1 MELKVFE
8 FTKGTLELLKEM
20 KKDLAYSANLLD
32 DFFYSL
38 LENSCEGFF
47 NISTRVKSASSLK
60 EKIIRHN
67 YYIKYDSPT
76 DLFRNLSDLIGVRIE
91 CRFIEDEEHIFKF
104 IRTIFN
110 CTNKDGFSYSSQNPN
125 IFLDLRE
132 HQPLKQKNG
141 FELYRIDGFILY
153 EEAKFNFE
161 LQIKS
166 MVNNFWGEIEH
177 KIIYKNYNMI
187 LGDKFYKNILNS
199 IKNNLCLI
207 DNQLLT
213 IFNHV
218 NSHMDNSN
226 GVGLK
231 KEGIEILLSK
241 MIYDIY
247 SSKVKN
253 DLGISVD
260 FRNACDIIID
270 YIFTKNNCN
279 TSQEYYNTFVN
290 TSVRLNEVFKDSISF
305 KNKLSIGAEPLCF
318 DSEFSNSIG
327 NKLAHAMNYD
337 FHWNLFFK
345 ILFQIEPGNNREDFY
360 SFIRYLETIFSN
372 RDSYLNLYLTFSA
385 EEVSIIKEDILSSLN
400 KAFLE
405 IDSIKFIYRDRL
417 SEIFNHIDDY
427 VKFLCEGIDS
437 YENYISHKHLYT
449 EYLYLTIL
457 SSFNMDLD
465 KNSILAFASELKN
478 SKCKLRISYKGIK
491 LLASTPENC
500 KVNII
505 ELLEQIYIR

>member
-8 FTKGTLELLKEM
+8 FTKSTLDLLKDI

-67 YYIKYDSPT
+67 YYLKYDTPNN
-76 DLFRNLSDLIGVRIE
+76 LFNNLSDLIGVRIE

-104 IRTIFN
+104 IRAIFN
-110 CTNKDGFSYSSQNPN
+110 STDKNGYSYSSQNPT
-125 IFLDLRE
+125 IFLDLNE
-132 HQPLKQKNG
+132 QQPLKQKNG
-141 FELYRIDGFILY
+141 FELYRIDGFIFNEGKKY
-153 EEAKFNFE
+153 NFE

-187 LGDKFYKNILNS
+187 FGDKFYKNILHS

-218 NSHMDNSN
+218 NNNMDNSPDM
-226 GVGLK
+226 GLK
-231 KEGIEILLSK
+231 KEGIELLLSK

-270 YIFTKNNCN
+270 YIFSKNNCN
-279 TSQEYYNTFVN
+279 TPQEYYNTFVN
-290 TSVRLNEVFKDSISF
+290 TSIRLNEVFKDSISF
-305 KNKLSIGAEPLCF
+305 KNKLTIGTDPLNF
-318 DSEFSNSIG
+318 DSDFSNLVG
-327 NKLAHAMNYD
+327 TKLAHAMNYD

-345 ILFQIEPGNNREDFY
+345 ILFQIEPGNNREDFD
-360 SFIRYLETIFSN
+360 SFIKYLETIFSK
-372 RDSYLNLYLTFSA
+372 RDSYLNLYLKFSSD
-385 EEVSIIKEDILSSLN
+385 EVSIIKEDMLHVLS

-405 IDSIKFIYRDRL
+405 INSLKFIYRDKL
-417 SEIFNHIDDY
+417 SEIFNNIDDY
-427 VKFLCEGIDS
+427 VKFLCDNLETYND
-437 YENYISHKHLYT
+437 YADHTYLYNQ
-449 EYLYLTIL
+449 YLYLTIL
-457 SSFNMDLD
+457 SIFNTELST
-465 KNSILAFASELKN
+465 NTVLEFANELKSN
-478 SKCKLRISYKGIK
+478 SCKLRISYKGIK
-491 LLASTPENC
+491 LLATTNENST
-500 KVNII
+500 VNTN

>member
-1 MELKVFE
+1 
-8 FTKGTLELLKEM
+8 
-20 KKDLAYSANLLD
+20 
-32 DFFYSL
+32 
-38 LENSCEGFF
+38 
-47 NISTRVKSASSLK
+47 
-60 EKIIRHN
+60 
-67 YYIKYDSPT
+67 
-76 DLFRNLSDLIGVRIE
+76 
-91 CRFIEDEEHIFKF
+91 
-104 IRTIFN
+104 
-110 CTNKDGFSYSSQNPN
+110 
-125 IFLDLRE
+125 
-132 HQPLKQKNG
+132 
-141 FELYRIDGFILY
+141 
-153 EEAKFNFE
+153 
-161 LQIKS
+161 
-166 MVNNFWGEIEH
+166 
-177 KIIYKNYNMI
+177 MI

-247 SSKVKN
+247 SSKVKH

-405 IDSIKFIYRDRL
+405 IDSIKFIYRDKL

-427 VKFLCEGIDS
+427 VKF
-437 YENYISHKHLYT
+437 
-449 EYLYLTIL
+449 
-457 SSFNMDLD
+457 
-465 KNSILAFASELKN
+465 
-478 SKCKLRISYKGIK
+478 
-491 LLASTPENC
+491 
-500 KVNII
+500 
-505 ELLEQIYIR
+505 IY

>member
-8 FTKGTLELLKEM
+8 FTKSTLDLLKDM

-67 YYIKYDSPT
+67 YYIKFKSPK
-76 DLFRNLSDLIGVRIE
+76 DLFKNLSDLIGVRIE

-104 IRTIFN
+104 LKTIFN
-110 CTNKDGFSYSSQNPN
+110 CTDEKGFSYSSQNPN

-141 FELYRIDGFILY
+141 FELYRIDGFILN
-153 EEAKFNFE
+153 EGEKFNFE

-231 KEGIEILLSK
+231 KEGIEMLLSK

-253 DLGISVD
+253 DLGISID

-305 KNKLSIGAEPLCF
+305 KNKLSIGTGSLNF
-318 DSEFSNSIG
+318 DSEFSKSIG
-327 NKLAHAMNYD
+327 SKLSKAMNYD

-372 RDSYLNLYLTFSA
+372 RDSYLNLYLTFSSH
-385 EEVSIIKEDILSSLN
+385 EVLEIKEDILSSLN
-400 KAFLE
+400 KAFLK
-405 IDSIKFIYRDRL
+405 IDSIKFIYRDKL
-417 SEIFNHIDDY
+417 SEIFTHIDDY
-427 VKFLCEGIDS
+427 VKFLCNYIDS
-437 YENYISHKHLYT
+437 YEDYKIRKHLYK
-449 EYLYLTIL
+449 EYLYLIL
-457 SSFNMDLD
+457 ISTFNMDLE
-465 KNSILAFASELKN
+465 KASLLEFANELKN
-478 SKCKLRISYKGIK
+478 SSCKLRISYKGIK
-491 LLASTPENC
+491 LLSNSKESSL
-500 KVNII
+500 VNIN
-505 ELLEQIYIR
+505 ELLEQIYVR

>member
-1 MELKVFE
+1 
-8 FTKGTLELLKEM
+8 
-20 KKDLAYSANLLD
+20 
-32 DFFYSL
+32 
-38 LENSCEGFF
+38 
-47 NISTRVKSASSLK
+47 
-60 EKIIRHN
+60 
-67 YYIKYDSPT
+67 
-76 DLFRNLSDLIGVRIE
+76 
-91 CRFIEDEEHIFKF
+91 
-104 IRTIFN
+104 
-110 CTNKDGFSYSSQNPN
+110 
-125 IFLDLRE
+125 
-132 HQPLKQKNG
+132 
-141 FELYRIDGFILY
+141 
-153 EEAKFNFE
+153 
-161 LQIKS
+161 
-166 MVNNFWGEIEH
+166 
-177 KIIYKNYNMI
+177 MI

-247 SSKVKN
+247 SSKVKH

-305 KNKLSIGAEPLCF
+305 KNKLSIGAAPLCF
-318 DSEFSNSIG
+318 ASEFSNSIG

-405 IDSIKFIYRDRL
+405 IDSIKFIYRDKL

-437 YENYISHKHLYT
+437 YENYVSHKHLYT

-465 KNSILAFASELKN
+465 KSSILEFASELKN

-500 KVNII
+500 TVNIN

>member
-8 FTKGTLELLKEM
+8 FTKSTLDLLKDI

-67 YYIKYDSPT
+67 YYLKYNTPNE
-76 DLFRNLSDLIGVRIE
+76 LFNNLSDLIGVRIE

-104 IRTIFN
+104 IKTIFN
-110 CTNKDGFSYSSQNPN
+110 CKDENGYSYSSQNPT
-125 IFLDLRE
+125 IFLDLNE

-141 FELYRIDGFILY
+141 FELYRIDGFIFNEGEKY
-153 EEAKFNFE
+153 NFE

-187 LGDKFYKNILNS
+187 FGDKFYKNILHS

-218 NSHMDNSN
+218 NSHMENSHDMS
-226 GVGLK
+226 LK
-231 KEGIEILLSK
+231 KEEIEILLSK

-247 SSKVKN
+247 SSKVKH

-270 YIFTKNNCN
+270 YIFSKNNCN
-279 TSQEYYNTFVN
+279 TPQEYYNTFVN

-305 KNKLSIGAEPLCF
+305 KNKLSIGTKPLNF
-318 DSEFSNSIG
+318 DSNFSNSVG
-327 NKLAHAMNYD
+327 SNLANAMNYD

-345 ILFQIEPGNNREDFY
+345 ILFQIEPGNNREDFD
-360 SFIRYLETIFSN
+360 SFIKYLETIFSK
-372 RDSYLNLYLTFSA
+372 RDSYLNLYLKFNSD
-385 EEVSIIKEDILSSLN
+385 EVYTLKEDILSVLS

-405 IDSIKFIYRDRL
+405 INSLKFIYRDRL
-417 SEIFNHIDDY
+417 SEIFNNIDEY
-427 VKFLCEGIDS
+427 VKFLCDNLDTYDE
-437 YENYISHKHLYT
+437 YKNHKSLYT
-449 EYLYLTIL
+449 QYLYLTIL
-457 SSFNMDLD
+457 SVFNKDIKTQAVLE
-465 KNSILAFASELKN
+465 FANALKN
-478 SKCKLRISYKGIK
+478 SSCKLRISYKGIK
-491 LLASTPENC
+491 LLASSNGNQT
-500 KVNII
+500 VNTN

>member
-8 FTKGTLELLKEM
+8 FTNSTLDLLKDI
-20 KKDLAYSANLLD
+20 KKELAYSANLLD

-67 YYIKYDSPT
+67 YYLKYDSAD
-76 DLFRNLSDLIGVRIE
+76 DLLKNLSDLIGVRIE

-104 IRTIFN
+104 IRAVFN
-110 CTNKDGFSYSSQNPN
+110 STNKEGYSYSAQSPN
-125 IFLDLRE
+125 IFLDLNE

-141 FELYRIDGFILY
+141 FELYRVDGFILN
-153 EEAKFNFE
+153 EGERFNFE

-187 LGDKFYKNILNS
+187 LGDKFYKNILHS

-218 NSHMDNSN
+218 NSHMDNN
-226 GVGLK
+226 PGMGLK

-247 SSKVKN
+247 SSKVKH

-279 TSQEYYNTFVN
+279 TPQEYYNTFVN

-305 KNKLSIGAEPLCF
+305 KNKLSIGIEPIDF
-318 DSEFSNSIG
+318 ESDFSTRIG

-345 ILFQIEPGNNREDFY
+345 ILFQIEPGNNREDFD
-360 SFIRYLETIFSN
+360 SFIKYLETIFSK
-372 RDSYLNLYLTFSA
+372 RDSYLNLYLKFSS
-385 EEVSIIKEDILSSLN
+385 EEVFIIKEDILSALS
-400 KAFLE
+400 KSFLE
-405 IDSIKFIYRDRL
+405 IDSLKFIYRDKL
-417 SEIFNHIDDY
+417 SEIFNDIDDY
-427 VKFLCEGIDS
+427 VKFICENIDS
-437 YENYISHKHLYT
+437 YDDYADHKYIYT

-457 SSFNMDLD
+457 SVFNMDID
-465 KNSILAFASELKN
+465 TSSILEFANELKN
-478 SKCKLRISYKGIK
+478 SRCKLRISYKGIK
-491 LLASTPENC
+491 LIATSNKNST
-500 KVNII
+500 VNTN
-505 ELLEQIYIR
+505 ELLEQLYIR

>member
-8 FTKGTLELLKEM
+8 FTKATLELLKDI
-20 KKDLAYSANLLD
+20 KKELAYSANLLD

-67 YYIKYDSPT
+67 YYLKYNSPK
-76 DLFRNLSDLIGVRIE
+76 DLFENLSDLIGVRIE

-104 IRTIFN
+104 IRTVFN
-110 CTNKDGFSYSSQNPN
+110 CTNEEGFNYSSQNPN
-125 IFLDLRE
+125 IFLDLNE

-141 FELYRIDGFILY
+141 FELYRIDGFVVN
-153 EEAKFNFE
+153 EGEKFNFE

-187 LGDKFYKNILNS
+187 LGDKFYKNILHS

-218 NSHMDNSN
+218 NSNMNN
-226 GVGLK
+226 TPGMGIK
-231 KEGIEILLSK
+231 KEGIELLLSK

-253 DLGISVD
+253 ELGISID

-279 TSQEYYNTFVN
+279 TSEDYYTTFIN
-290 TSVRLNEVFKDSISF
+290 TSVRLNEVFKNSISF
-305 KNKLSIGAEPLCF
+305 KNKLSIGNEPLDF
-318 DSEFSNSIG
+318 DSDFSVSIG

-360 SFIRYLETIFSN
+360 SFINYLETIFSK
-372 RDSYLNLYLTFSA
+372 RDSYLNLYLLFSSD
-385 EEVSIIKEDILSSLN
+385 EVYMIKEDILSALS

-405 IDSIKFIYRDRL
+405 VDSLKFIYRDKL
-417 SEIFNHIDDY
+417 SEIFNVIDDY
-427 VKFLCEGIDS
+427 VKFLCENMES
-437 YENYISHKHLYT
+437 YEGYSDYKYLYT
-449 EYLYLTIL
+449 EYLYLNIL
-457 SSFNMDLD
+457 SIFNSEINI
-465 KNSILAFASELKN
+465 NSILEFVNELKN

-491 LLASTPENC
+491 LLASN
-500 KVNII
+500 NINSPI
-505 ELLEQIYIR
+505 NTCELLEQIYIR

>member
-8 FTKGTLELLKEM
+8 FTKGTLELLKDI
-20 KKDLAYSANLLD
+20 KKELAYSANLLD

-67 YYIKYDSPT
+67 YYLKYNSPK
-76 DLFRNLSDLIGVRIE
+76 DLFENLSDLIGVRIE

-104 IRTIFN
+104 IRTVFN
-110 CTNKDGFSYSSQNPN
+110 CTNEEGFYYSSQNPN
-125 IFLDLRE
+125 IFLDLNE

-141 FELYRIDGFILY
+141 FELYRIDGFVVN
-153 EEAKFNFE
+153 EGEKFNFE

-187 LGDKFYKNILNS
+187 LGDKFYKNILHS

-218 NSHMDNSN
+218 NSNINNTPGM
-226 GVGLK
+226 GIK
-231 KEGIEILLSK
+231 KEGIELLLSK

-253 DLGISVD
+253 ELGISID

-279 TSQEYYNTFVN
+279 TSEEYYTTFIN
-290 TSVRLNEVFKDSISF
+290 TSVRLNEVFKNSISF
-305 KNKLSIGAEPLCF
+305 KNKLSIGNEPLDF
-318 DSEFSNSIG
+318 DSDFSTSIG

-360 SFIRYLETIFSN
+360 SFISYLETIFSK
-372 RDSYLNLYLTFSA
+372 RDSYLNLYLIFSSD
-385 EEVSIIKEDILSSLN
+385 EVSMIKEDILSALN

-405 IDSIKFIYRDRL
+405 IDSLKFIYRDKL
-417 SEIFNHIDDY
+417 SEIFNVIDDH
-427 VKFLCEGIDS
+427 VKFLCENMES
-437 YENYISHKHLYT
+437 YEGYSDYKYLYT
-449 EYLYLTIL
+449 EYLYLNIV
-457 SSFNMDLD
+457 SIFNAEIN
-465 KNSILAFASELKN
+465 KTSILEFVNELKN

-491 LLASTPENC
+491 LLASN
-500 KVNII
+500 NINSLI
-505 ELLEQIYIR
+505 NTGELLEQIYIR

>member
-8 FTKGTLELLKEM
+8 FTKSTLELLKDI
-20 KKDLAYSANLLD
+20 KKELAYSANLLD

-47 NISTRVKSASSLK
+47 NISTRVKSASSLR

-67 YYIKYDSPT
+67 YYLKYESPK
-76 DLFRNLSDLIGVRIE
+76 DLFENLSDLIGVRIE

-104 IRTIFN
+104 IRTVFN
-110 CTNKDGFSYSSQNPN
+110 CTNEDGFCYSPQCPN
-125 IFLDLRE
+125 IFLDLNE

-141 FELYRIDGFILY
+141 FELYRIDGFIIN
-153 EEAKFNFE
+153 EGEKFNFE

-187 LGDKFYKNILNS
+187 LGDKFFKNILHS

-218 NSHMDNSN
+218 NSNMNNTS
-226 GVGLK
+226 GMGIK
-231 KEGIEILLSK
+231 KEGIELLLSK

-253 DLGISVD
+253 ELGISVD

-270 YIFTKNNCN
+270 YIFTKNNCG
-279 TSQEYYNTFVN
+279 TSQEYYTTFIN
-290 TSVRLNEVFKDSISF
+290 TSVRLNEIFKNSISF
-305 KNKLSIGAEPLCF
+305 KNKLSIGNEPLDF
-318 DSEFSNSIG
+318 NSDFSISVG

-360 SFIRYLETIFSN
+360 SFISYLETIFSK
-372 RDSYLNLYLTFSA
+372 RDSYLNLYLTFSSD
-385 EEVSIIKEDILSSLN
+385 EVSMIKEDILSALS

-405 IDSIKFIYRDRL
+405 IDSLKFIYRDKL
-417 SEIFNHIDDY
+417 LEIFNVLDEH
-427 VKFLCEGIDS
+427 VKFLCENINS
-437 YENYISHKHLYT
+437 YEDYSEYKYLYT

-457 SSFNMDLD
+457 SIFNADINM
-465 KNSILAFASELKN
+465 NSILEFVNELKN

-491 LLASTPENC
+491 LLASTNTNSLINAC
-500 KVNII
+500 

>member
-8 FTKGTLELLKEM
+8 FTKATLELLKDI
-20 KKDLAYSANLLD
+20 KKELAYSANLLD

-67 YYIKYDSPT
+67 YYLKYNSPK
-76 DLFRNLSDLIGVRIE
+76 DLFENLSDLIGVRIE

-104 IRTIFN
+104 IRTVFN
-110 CTNKDGFSYSSQNPN
+110 CTNEEGFNYSSQNPN
-125 IFLDLRE
+125 IFLDLNE

-141 FELYRIDGFILY
+141 FELYRIDGFVVN
-153 EEAKFNFE
+153 EGEKFNFE

-187 LGDKFYKNILNS
+187 LGDKFYKNILHS

-218 NSHMDNSN
+218 NSNMNN
-226 GVGLK
+226 TPGMGIK
-231 KEGIEILLSK
+231 KEGIELLLSK

-253 DLGISVD
+253 ELGISID

-279 TSQEYYNTFVN
+279 TSEDYYTTFIN
-290 TSVRLNEVFKDSISF
+290 TSVRLNEVFKNSISF
-305 KNKLSIGAEPLCF
+305 KNKLSIGNEPLDF
-318 DSEFSNSIG
+318 DSDFSISIG

-360 SFIRYLETIFSN
+360 SFINYLETIFSK
-372 RDSYLNLYLTFSA
+372 RDSYLNLYLLFSSD
-385 EEVSIIKEDILSSLN
+385 EVSIIKEDILSALS

-405 IDSIKFIYRDRL
+405 VDSLKFIYRDKL
-417 SEIFNHIDDY
+417 SEIFNVIDDY
-427 VKFLCEGIDS
+427 VKFLCENMES
-437 YENYISHKHLYT
+437 Y
-449 EYLYLTIL
+449 
-457 SSFNMDLD
+457 
-465 KNSILAFASELKN
+465 
-478 SKCKLRISYKGIK
+478 
-491 LLASTPENC
+491 
-500 KVNII
+500 
-505 ELLEQIYIR
+505 